1 MTNRRPSYAKAVE
14 MFALNIASDDHEH
27 NLHDMT
33 AGLIAWT
40 WNCTIE
46 KVANDAAKLRV
57 QEGFEVHNWPGEKV

>member
-1 MTNRRPSYAKAVE
+1 
-14 MFALNIASDDHEH
+14 MFALNIADANHEH

-46 KVANDAAKLRV
+46 KVANDAAKVRLECNYPV
-57 QEGFEVHNWPGEKV
+57 ENWPSAEGDE